1 MTDHIDFCQI
11 VYFLTA
17 GNQFFKPFQQFC
29 LSKYTVRI
37 ILELQMN
44 MPGVYRCRHSGHTHP
59 PEMISILFI
68 AKSNIFGN
76 VVVDFFMHC
85 PHLLYNQVG
94 LGKINYVVVNIIPGN
109 SFGSQCYVK

>member
-29 LSKYTVRI
+29 LSKYIVRI

-59 PEMISILFI
+59 PEMISILVI
-68 AKSNIFGN
+68 VN
-76 VVVDFFMHC
+76 VVFWNVASYAG

-109 SFGSQCYVK
+109 SLGSQCYVK

>member
-1 MTDHIDFCQI
+1 MHLLSIFC
-11 VYFLTA
+11 VKNGLEE
-17 GNQFFKPFQQFC
+17 
-29 LSKYTVRI
+29 I

-59 PEMISILFI
+59 PEMISILVI
-68 AKSNIFGN
+68 ANSDVFWN
-76 VVVDFFMHC
+76 VVVDFFMHS

-109 SFGSQCYVK
+109 SLGSQCYVK